1 MKKIGT
7 PYFLLAIIILVL
19 QACQTSSATQ
29 PTGPNNPVHNFSCV
43 PQNTQRDLAELV
55 RVIDGDTIE
64 VVVNGETRRVRYIGM
79 DTPERED
86 DFFAEATN
94 ANAQLVTGE
103 TLTLVKDV
111 SETDRYDRLLRYV
124 FVGEN
129 IFVNYEL
136 VKQGYAQIVTY
147 PPDVACEEFFREAQT
162 NAREHELGLWG
173 VSQ

>member
-1 MKKIGT
+1 MKSRLSG
-7 PYFLLAIIILVL
+7 YLLLVFVTL
-19 QACQTSSATQ
+19 AVQACQATSVPQGPDATR
-29 PTGPNNPVHNFSCV
+29 PTFDCV

-64 VVVNGETRRVRYIGM
+64 VVVNGQTKRVRYIGM

-86 DFFAEATN
+86 VFFAEATN
-94 ANAQLVTGE
+94 ANAQLVTGQR
-103 TLTLVKDV
+103 LTLVKDV

-136 VKQGYAQIVTY
+136 VNQGYAQIVTY

-162 NAREHELGLWG
+162 NARESELGLWG
-173 VSQ
+173 EGQ

>member
-1 MKKIGT
+1 MKKIGSR
-7 PYFLLAIIILVL
+7 YFLLVIVILIQ
-19 QACQTSSATQ
+19 QACQTNPGIQ
-29 PTGPNNPVHNFSCV
+29 PTESNNTGPTYDCV
-43 PQNTQRDLAELV
+43 PQNTHRDLAELV

-64 VVVNGETRRVRYIGM
+64 VVVNGETRKVRYIGM

-94 ANAQLVTGE
+94 ANAQLITGQ

-124 FVGEN
+124 FVGEH

-162 NAREHELGLWG
+162 NAREQELGLWG
-173 VSQ
+173 LTQ